1 MVLCVNMGE
10 VARRIHCKKHMR
22 NEKNRNNTIP
32 QLVFPR
38 CYQITYMLE
47 KFTKDY
53 LPLRLRENVMPLA

>member
-10 VARRIHCKKHMR
+10 VARRIHCKKHMQ

-38 CYQITYMLE
+38 CYQIMYMLE
-47 KFTKDY
+47 KFTEEY
-53 LPLRLRENVMPLA
+53 